1 MAAYFRVWPS
11 RHWIFSFSL
20 FSALFII
27 PSAHSEPQ
35 QNSLPGLLQFAQEYE
50 ARKTQQTENSPDVFS
65 STGIQLP
72 QIKLKILQQQLY
84 ASQRREQQYR
94 EQLQQLQADVQRL
107 NNNLQLLTQKNKAA
121 SQANS
126 ALITFNADDLKKND
140 SLRQAYAAGIAI
152 GQDALTL
159 HQDNQSYGQSLD
171 KQAYLAGITDA
182 IEGRMQLSPTELHAA
197 LIASQASMEKNKREQ
212 KTQQLAL
219 AKRFLTEW
227 KKQKEVKSDPMG
239 YDYKINYL
247 GQGKIK
253 DNDVISIV
261 VKESL
266 LDGTVVSD
274 MELQNKSLTLPLD
287 NYPPL
292 FQSAIRH
299 LQNHGEI
306 TFVVPPE
313 LAYGDEGYPP
323 SVPPGASL
331 IYTLRIADIQNSPI
345 Q

>member
-1 MAAYFRVWPS
+1 MAASHRAWPS
-11 RHWIFSFSL
+11 LNGRLSL
-20 FSALFII
+20 SLLSALCFIPI
-27 PSAHSEPQ
+27 AHSEMQ
-35 QNSLPGLLQFAQEYE
+35 NNSLPGLLQFAQEYE
-50 ARKTQQTENSPDVFS
+50 ARKAQQADNTVDVFS
-65 STGIQLP
+65 QTGIQLP
-72 QIKLKILQQQLY
+72 QIKIKMMQQQLQ

-94 EQLQQLQADVQRL
+94 EQLQQQQADVQRL
-107 NNNLQLLTQKNKAA
+107 NNNLQLLAQKNNPPPSTSSAA
-121 SQANS
+121 VPF
-126 ALITFNADDLKKND
+126 TADTLKKND
-140 SLRQAYAAGIAI
+140 QLRQAYAAGIAI
-152 GQDALTL
+152 GQDALTI

-182 IEGRMQLSPTELHAA
+182 IEGRMQLSPTELHTA
-197 LIASQASMEKNKREQ
+197 LIASEASMEKNKGEQ
-212 KTQQLAL
+212 KTQQAAL
-219 AKRFLTEW
+219 AKRFLTDW

-247 GQGKIK
+247 GQGNIQ

-274 MELQNKSLTLPLD
+274 MDLQNKSLTLPLD

-331 IYTLRIADIQNSPI
+331 IYTLRIGDIQSPPV

>member
-1 MAAYFRVWPS
+1 MAALYRVWPS
-11 RHWIFSFSL
+11 INLTFTVVF
-20 FSALFII
+20 FCTCFFI
-27 PSAHSEPQ
+27 STAYSEEKN
-35 QNSLPGLLQFAQEYE
+35 NSLPGLLQFAQEYE
-50 ARKTQQTENSPDVFS
+50 ARKAQLSDNTPEAFS
-65 STGIQLP
+65 QTGIQLP
-72 QIKLKILQQQLY
+72 QIKLKILQQQLH

-94 EQLQQLQADVQRL
+94 EQLQQQQADFQSL
-107 NNNLQLLTQKNKAA
+107 NNNLQLLAKKNSPPPPA
-121 SQANS
+121 SSTRSTLTIDA
-126 ALITFNADDLKKND
+126 LKKNEQ
-140 SLRQAYAAGIAI
+140 LRQAYAAGIAI
-152 GQDALTL
+152 GQDALTI

-182 IEGRMQLSPTELHAA
+182 FEGRILLSPTELHTA
-197 LIASQASMEKNKREQ
+197 LIASEASIEKNKGKQ
-212 KTQQLAL
+212 KAQQATL
-219 AKRFLTEW
+219 AKHFLDNW

-239 YDYKINYL
+239 YDYKIDYL

-274 MELQNKSLTLPLD
+274 MDLQNKSLTLPLD

-331 IYTLRIADIQNSPI
+331 IYTLRIADIQNASI